1 MTLSQFLI
9 ETLLISLSG
18 VMAPGPMTTITIG
31 RGNKSPHAGALVSI
45 GHGLVE
51 FPLMILI
58 FFGFGFFF
66 SILYVKAGIAF
77 IGGIFLLIMGIGLL
91 RSMNSDTASGDNT
104 HSSVVAGMLLSI
116 GNPYFL
122 IWWATVGAAL
132 TIRSATYGFSGF
144 TLFAFT
150 HWLCDF
156 IWLYILSVLSYKGG
170 QFFGKSFQK
179 IVFAVCGIL
188 LIFFSGKFIYDAVS
202 MIIS

>member
-1 MTLSQFLI
+1 MSLSQFLL

-58 FFGFGFFF
+58 FFGFGYFF

-77 IGGIFLLIMGIGLL
+77 IGGIFLLMMGIGLL
-91 RSMNSDTASGDNT
+91 RSMNVDSAAADNT

-132 TIRSATYGFSGF
+132 TIRASDFGALGF
-144 TLFAFT
+144 TLFAFS

-156 IWLYILSVLSYKGG
+156 IWLYCLSILSYKGG
-170 QFFGKSFQK
+170 QFFGKTFQK
-179 IVFAVCGIL
+179 IVFALCGIL
-188 LIFFSGKFIYDAVS
+188 LIFFSGKFIFDAVR
-202 MIIS
+202 MIMD